1 MDFINIY
8 LSIIIGGLS
17 FILYKGKSIYNNVEH
32 FLGPLKKIGSALQAV
47 AEFFI
52 NFPDLF
58 FILVDAFINFAL
70 NIVDLFFLLVDA
82 LIWII
87 NLPIWV
93 IDGWFYIITIFA
105 DLIILAITW
114 LNPITM
120 IKGVIKMILFL
131 MKILVAFVFDMI
143 VHLIRLLV
151 NYIVG
156 NLRSGLWG
164 IPHGPKQHVEH
175 RKFRYSDENRPIDEK
190 ELGYGEHHHRDHS
203 LTDGDS
209 KEAIYRPM
217 RCYKGIGS
225 KSFVNIVAM
234 IICPP
239 LGVFMSFGLSGWF
252 KILICCALTII
263 YYFPGLLYALL
274 ITTHLGLGK
283 GFKVTDCKGDMAGY
297 IVRGC
302 EKRKGKTDCEDA
314 KVPDIYDK
322 NGDPI
327 KACVFEE
334 DKGLPDGGTCMNT
347 IFRGDQYNDL
357 MGRKWDP
364 NSEPDTYD
372 HTKKFTTE
380 DARRDGFD

>member
-32 FLGPLKKIGSALQAV
+32 FLGPLKKIANALVAV
-47 AEFFI
+47 GEFVI
-52 NFPDLF
+52 NFPELF

-70 NIVDLFFLLVDA
+70 NVVDLFFLLVDA

-93 IDGWFYIITIFA
+93 IEGWFYLITIIA
-105 DLIILAITW
+105 DLIILIITW

-120 IKGVIKMILFL
+120 IKGIIKIILFL
-131 MKILVAFVFDMI
+131 MKIMIAFFFDMI
-143 VHLIRLLV
+143 VHVFRLIIA
-151 NYIVG
+151 YILG
-156 NLRSGLWG
+156 TLSSGLWG
-164 IPHGPKQHVEH
+164 IPHGPRQHVSH
-175 RKFRYSDENRPIDEK
+175 RKFYGGKGDRPIDEK
-190 ELGYGEHHHRDHS
+190 ELGYGEHHHKDHS
-203 LTDGDS
+203 ITDENS
-209 KEAIYRPM
+209 PEAIYRPM
-217 RCYKGIGS
+217 RCYRGIGT
-225 KSFVNIVAM
+225 KSFVNIIAM

-239 LGVFMSFGLSGWF
+239 LGVFMSFGLAGWF
-252 KILICCALTII
+252 KILICCVLTIL

-283 GFKVTDCKGDMAGY
+283 GFKVTDCKGDIAGY

-302 EKRKGKTDCEDA
+302 EKRIGKADCEDA

-334 DKGLPDGGTCMNT
+334 DKGHPDGGICQNT
-347 IFRGDQYNDL
+347 NFYGDQYNTL
-357 MGRKWDP
+357 MNRKWDP
-364 NSEPDTYD
+364 SMKARTYEINAPKNEAFNRFNS
-372 HTKKFTTE
+372 
-380 DARRDGFD
+380 